1 MMSTQG
7 FTLFDTAIG
16 RCAIAWGEAGV
27 IGVKLPE
34 RSDASMRARV
44 SRQHPEARES
54 SPPPAIEAAIDD
66 IRRLLDGEKQD
77 LSAIA
82 LDLSDVPEFERRVYA
97 ETRSIPPGETL
108 TYGDIATRLGDVGLS
123 RAVGQA
129 LGRNPFPIV
138 VPCHRVLAAGGKS
151 GGFSAP
157 GGVETK
163 RRMLEIEGARDLHPT
178 LPWDSR

>member
-1 MMSTQG
+1 MSTLG

-16 RCAIAWGEAGV
+16 RCAIAWGDAGV
-27 IGVKLPE
+27 IAVRLPE
-34 RSDASMRARV
+34 RTDAMTRDQIR
-44 SRQHPEARES
+44 RRHPEARETN
-54 SPPPAIEAAIDD
+54 PPATIETAISD
-66 IRRLLDGEKQD
+66 IRRLLDGQKQD

-82 LDLSDVPEFERRVYA
+82 LDMDGVPDFEQRVYA

-108 TYGDIATRLGDVGLS
+108 TYGDIATRLGDVALS

-129 LGRNPFPIV
+129 LGRNPFPII

-163 RRMLEIEGARDLHPT
+163 RRMLEIEGARELHPT
-178 LPWDSR
+178 LPWDQVH

>member
-1 MMSTQG
+1 MTTQA

-27 IGVKLPE
+27 ISVRLPQ
-34 RSDASMRARV
+34 RSDAAMRNRIGL
-44 SRQHPEARES
+44 QHPEARES
-54 SPPPAIEAAIDD
+54 SPPPTIEAAIAD
-66 IRRLLDGEKQD
+66 ICRLMDGEKQD

-82 LDLSDVPEFERRVYA
+82 LDLSNVPEFEQRVYA

>member
-1 MMSTQG
+1 MTMRG
-7 FTLFDTAIG
+7 FALFDTAIG
-16 RCAIAWGEAGV
+16 RCAIAWGEGGV
-27 IGVKLPE
+27 TGVTLPD
-34 RSDASMRARV
+34 RSDDAMRARIG
-44 SRQHPEARES
+44 RRHLEAHET
-54 SPPPAIEAAIDD
+54 SPPPSIEAAIED
-66 IRRLLDGEKQD
+66 IRRLMDGQRQD

-82 LDLSDVPEFERRVYA
+82 LDMSDVPDFERRVYA

-129 LGRNPFPIV
+129 LGRNPFAIV

-151 GGFSAP
+151 GGFSAV

-178 LPWDSR
+178 LPWGPR

>member
-1 MMSTQG
+1 MPG
-7 FTLFDTAIG
+7 FALFDTAIG
-16 RCAIAWGEAGV
+16 RCAIAWGDSGV

-34 RSDASMRARV
+34 QSDATMRARIG
-44 SRQHPEARES
+44 RQHPDARETN
-54 SPPPAIEAAIDD
+54 PPPDIEAAISD
-66 IRRLLDGEKQD
+66 IRRLMDGHRQD

-82 LDLSDVPEFERRVYA
+82 LDMSDVPDFERRVYA

-129 LGRNPFPIV
+129 LGRNPFTIV

-151 GGFSAP
+151 GGFSAV

-178 LPWDSR
+178 LPWG

>member
-1 MMSTQG
+1 MSTQG
-7 FTLFDTAIG
+7 FTIFDTAIG

-27 IGVKLPE
+27 TSVRLPE
-34 RSDASMRARV
+34 QSDTAIRAWIGR
-44 SRQHPEARES
+44 RHPEARETD
-54 SPPPAIEAAIDD
+54 PPPAIKAAIGD
-66 IRRLLDGEKQD
+66 IRRLMDGQNQD

-82 LDLSDVPEFERRVYA
+82 LDMSEVPDFERRVYA
-97 ETRSIPPGETL
+97 ETQSIPPGQTL
-108 TYGDIATRLGDVGLS
+108 TYGDIATRLGDVALS

-129 LGRNPFPIV
+129 LGRNPFPII

-178 LPWDSR
+178 LPWDPR